1 VRYDSPGRFRTLEEF
16 RARLAEI
23 DPHFRADEPVR
34 AGGPLAQ
41 PLALFGRRLAN
52 RFACHPMEGWD
63 GDHNGRP
70 TDLTLRR
77 WRRFGES
84 GAALVWGGEAYA
96 VRRDGRANPQ
106 QLCLETDPDPARS
119 LAALL
124 AALREGAAAR
134 GDAPDAQTVGL
145 QLTHS
150 GRFARP
156 DGLYAPR
163 TAFRHA
169 LLERKYPH
177 DAAAALLTDGELEA
191 IAAEYLR
198 AARLAQAAGFH
209 FVDLKACHG
218 YLLHELLAARAR
230 PGPYGGELAGR
241 ARLLLRLITAI
252 RAECPGLGI
261 GVRLSFAD
269 TLPYERDPESGTGRP
284 LALEGPYRD
293 GFGTNDELPGEF
305 DLAEP
310 FQLLHM
316 LHTAGVA
323 AVNLT
328 LGSPY
333 WNPHLQRPAAYP
345 PSDGYAPPA
354 DPLAMVFRHLDATRR
369 AKAAVPGLIV
379 VGTGYSYLQEWLGPV
394 AQHEV
399 GAGHVDL
406 VGLGR
411 MLLSYPDLP
420 RDLLAGRAPDRRRLC
435 RTFSDCTTAPRNGMV
450 SGCFPLDPFYRERP
464 EAARVKALRPE
475 SPTSA

>member
-1 VRYDSPGRFRTLEEF
+1 MRFDAPGRFRSIEAL

-23 DPHFRADEPVR
+23 DPSFRADDAVTPR
-34 AGGPLAQ
+34 GPLAR
-41 PLALFGRRLAN
+41 PLTLFGRKLAN

-63 GDHNGRP
+63 ATEDGRP
-70 TDLTLRR
+70 SDLTQRR

-96 VRRDGRANPQ
+96 VRRDGRANPN
-106 QLCLETDPDPARS
+106 QLCMETDSDPARS
-119 LAALL
+119 LAALC
-124 AALREGAAAR
+124 AALRVGAAMR
-134 GDAPDAQTVGL
+134 GDDPEAQVVGL

-156 DGLYAPR
+156 AGAAAPR

-177 DAAAALLTDGELEA
+177 DAAPALLSDAELETIVA
-191 IAAEYLR
+191 QYLR
-198 AARLAQAAGFH
+198 AARLAREVGFD
-209 FVDLKACHG
+209 FVDLKCCHG
-218 YLLHELLAARAR
+218 YLLHELLAARTR
-230 PGPYGGELAGR
+230 SGPYGGALANR
-241 ARLLLRLITAI
+241 ARLLLQLIAAV
-252 RAECPGLGI
+252 RSECPGLGI
-261 GVRLSFAD
+261 GVRLSLAD
-269 TLPYERDPESGTGRP
+269 TIPFERDPQTGIGQP
-284 LALEGPYRD
+284 MECAGSYED
-293 GFGTNDELPGEF
+293 GFGVNPNAPEEF
-305 DLAEP
+305 DFTEP
-310 FQLLHM
+310 FALLQLLQ
-316 LHTAGVA
+316 TAGVE

-345 PSDGYAPPA
+345 PSDGYTPPS
-354 DPLAMVFRHLDATRR
+354 DPLTMVFRHIDAARR
-369 AKAAVPGLIV
+369 AKAAFPGLCFI
-379 VGTGYSYLQEWLGPV
+379 GTGYTYLQEWLGPV

-420 RDLLAGRAPDRRRLC
+420 RDLLAGITPDRRRLC

-450 SGCFPLDPFYRERP
+450 SGCFPLDSFYRERP
-464 EAARVKALRPE
+464 EAARIKALRPE
-475 SPTSA
+475 SRT

>member
-1 VRYDSPGRFRTLEEF
+1 MRFIPPGRIRSLGEL

-23 DPHFRADEPVR
+23 DPSFSAADDPSP
-34 AGGPLAQ
+34 ADDPLAR
-41 PLALFGRRLAN
+41 PARLFGRVLAN

-63 GDHNGRP
+63 GDAEGRP
-70 TDLTLRR
+70 TELTLRR
-77 WRRFGES
+77 WCRFGES

-106 QLCLETDPDPARS
+106 QLCLETDPDPPRS

-124 AALREGAAAR
+124 AAARAGATAR
-134 GDAPDAQTVGL
+134 GDPPDAQTIGL

-156 DGLYAPR
+156 AGPPAPR
-163 TAFRHA
+163 TVFRHA

-177 DAAAALLTDGELEA
+177 DAGTALLSDGELEA
-191 IAAEYLR
+191 IAESYVE
-198 AARLAQAAGFH
+198 AARLAREAGFA

-218 YLLHELLAARAR
+218 YLIHETLGARSR
-230 PGPYGGELAGR
+230 PGPYGGSLEQR
-241 ARLLLRLITAI
+241 ARLLLGLIAMI
-252 RAECPGLGI
+252 RRDCLGLGI
-261 GVRLSFAD
+261 GVRLSLAD
-269 TLPYERDPESGTGRP
+269 TVPYERDPQTGTGRP
-284 LALEGPYRD
+284 MSLEGSAPD
-293 GFGTNDELPGEF
+293 GFGIIDEFSGQSAWE
-305 DLAEP
+305 EP
-310 FQLLHM
+310 LRLLRM
-316 LHTAGVA
+316 LQEAQVE

-345 PSDGYAPPA
+345 PSDGYLPPA
-354 DPLAMVFRHLDATRR
+354 DPLRMVFRHLDAARR
-369 AKAAVPGLIV
+369 AKAAVPELTT

-394 AQHEV
+394 ARHEV
-399 GAGHVDL
+399 GAGHVDF

-420 RDLLAGRAPDRRRLC
+420 RDLLAGRVPDRRRLC

-450 SGCFPLDPFYRERP
+450 SGCFPLDPYYRERP
-464 EAARVKALRPE
+464 EAERVKTLRPE
-475 SPTSA
+475 SRA

>member
-1 VRYDSPGRFRTLEEF
+1 MRFEPPGRFKTLDAF

-23 DPHFRADEPVR
+23 DLSFQADDALR
-34 AGGPLAQ
+34 LDGPLTQ
-41 PLALFGRRLAN
+41 PLKLFGKRLGN

-63 GDHNGRP
+63 GDAEGRP
-70 TDLTLRR
+70 TELTLRR

-119 LAALL
+119 LVRLL
-124 AALREGAAAR
+124 AALHEGAHSR
-134 GDAPDAQTVGL
+134 GDPPDAQVVGL

-156 DGLYAPR
+156 EGPLAPR

-177 DAAAALLTDGELEA
+177 DATAALLTDGELES
-191 IAAEYLR
+191 IAEAYL
-198 AARLAQAAGFH
+198 AAAKLAHAAGFD

-218 YLLHELLAARAR
+218 YLMHELLAARSR
-230 PGPYGGELAGR
+230 PGPYGCSLENR
-241 ARLLLRLITAI
+241 ARLLLRLVAAI
-252 RAECPGLGI
+252 RSECPGLGV

-269 TLPYERDPESGTGRP
+269 TQPYERDPETGIGRP
-284 LALEGPYRD
+284 MQAEGES
-293 GFGTNDELPGEF
+293 GCLFGNIDELGAQGS
-305 DLAEP
+305 LTEP
-310 FQLLHM
+310 IQLLRW
-316 LHTAGVA
+316 LHAAGVET
-323 AVNLT
+323 VNLT

-345 PSDGYAPPA
+345 PSDGYLPPV
-354 DPLAMVFRHLDATRR
+354 DPLAMVFRHLQAARQ
-369 AKAAVPGLIV
+369 AKAAVPELIT
-379 VGTGYSYLQEWLGPV
+379 VGTGYTYLQEWIGHV

-406 VGLGR
+406 IGLGR

-420 RDLLAGRAPDRRRLC
+420 RDLLAGADADRRRLC
-435 RTFSDCTTAPRNGMV
+435 RTFSDCTTGPRNGMV

-464 EAARVKALRPE
+464 EAARVRALRPE
-475 SPTSA
+475 SRA

>member
-1 VRYDSPGRFRTLEEF
+1 MQYDPPGRFKTLEEF

-23 DPHFRADEPVR
+23 DPSFCADDEVR
-34 AGGPLAQ
+34 VGGPLAQ
-41 PLALFGRRLAN
+41 PLPLFGKTLGN

-63 GDHNGRP
+63 GDDEGRP

-96 VRRDGRANPQ
+96 VRRDGRANPH
-106 QLCLETDPDPARS
+106 QLCMETDSDPARS
-119 LAALL
+119 LAQLL
-124 AALREGAAAR
+124 GALREGSAAR
-134 GDAPDAQTVGL
+134 GDAPDSQVVGL

-156 DGLYAPR
+156 DGPLAPR

-177 DAAAALLTDGELEA
+177 EAGPALLSDAELEGIAEQFVAAARFAWE
-191 IAAEYLR
+191 
-198 AARLAQAAGFH
+198 AGFH

-218 YLLHELLAARAR
+218 YLMHELLSARSR
-230 PGPYGGELAGR
+230 SGPYGGSLAHR
-241 ARLLLRLITAI
+241 ARLLLQLVAAVRS
-252 RAECPGLGI
+252 ECPGLGV
-261 GVRLSFAD
+261 GVRLSLTD
-269 TLPYERDPESGTGRP
+269 SLPYERDEATGVGRP
-284 LALEGPYRD
+284 MALRGPYRD
-293 GFGTNDELPGEF
+293 GFGIHAEFPHGFDPSEPVEL
-305 DLAEP
+305 LR
-310 FQLLHM
+310 M
-316 LHTAGVA
+316 LHQAGVEA
-323 AVNLT
+323 INLT

-345 PSDGYAPPA
+345 PSDGYSPPA
-354 DPLAMVFRHLDATRR
+354 DPLAMVFRHLDAARR
-369 AKAAVPGLIV
+369 AKAAVPELIY
-379 VGTGYSYLQEWLGPV
+379 VGTGYTYLQEWLGPV

-406 VGLGR
+406 IGLGR

-420 RDLLAGRAPDRRRLC
+420 RDLLAGQTADRRRLC
-435 RTFSDCTTAPRNGMV
+435 RTFSDCTTGPRNGMV

-475 SPTSA
+475 SRT